1 MNLIKQISMIEIE
14 TTEQLI
20 HAMQS
25 SQFSMDEKK
34 AMLVEFFTPKTNVL
48 EFSRIKEGKT
58 KSNIKII
65 GQKNRTAPPPPM
77 WVWAMPPRRWSGWA
91 SSPILCSCISTFPAI
106 P

>member
-1 MNLIKQISMIEIE
+1 MIEIE

-34 AMLVEFFTPKTNVL
+34 EMLVEFFTPKTNVL
-48 EFSRIKEGKT
+48 EFSPIKEGKT

-65 GQKNRTAPPPPM
+65 GQKNRTAPPPP
-77 WVWAMPPRRWSGWA
+77 
-91 SSPILCSCISTFPAI
+91 PIK
-106 P
+106 